1 MIDLAKRCIDFC
13 INIGVSPKDSERVR
27 LKKATLTLV
36 PLIIGPAAFIWGLI
50 YIYLDHYLPAS
61 IPISYSFISA
71 VNLWQLYKTKDT
83 KQLQKIQMI
92 LVLFLPFFLMWSL
105 GGFALGSFVMIWAF
119 FAPIAALTYETKK
132 RALRWFHAFMALVVV
147 SVIIDQALIA
157 NHTTMMPQVAIELF
171 FLLNISV
178 GLSGVYF
185 LIQYFIS
192 QKDRYASNRL
202 QIEHEKLILKTDE
215 LKVANEKLKHRADY
229 DELTGLPN
237 RYRLQEDLIKM
248 MGHAKRHEEILALLF
263 IDLDGF
269 KNVNDSY
276 GHAMGDEVLVSV
288 AKRIKLLLRQ
298 EDTVAR
304 IGGDEFAVGIGD
316 LNDLIYVENVAQ
328 RIIIEISK
336 EYEGLP
342 PSIIGASIGVSLF
355 PKHAKDIDSLLSC
368 ADKAMYEVKHT
379 SKNDFMIYSEKIEN

>member
-1 MIDLAKRCIDFC
+1 
-13 INIGVSPKDSERVR
+13 
-27 LKKATLTLV
+27 
-36 PLIIGPAAFIWGLI
+36 
-50 YIYLDHYLPAS
+50 
-61 IPISYSFISA
+61 
-71 VNLWQLYKTKDT
+71 
-83 KQLQKIQMI
+83 MI

-119 FAPIAALTYETKK
+119 FAPIAALTYETRK
-132 RALRWFHAFMALVVV
+132 RALRWFHAFMTLVVV
-147 SVIIDQALIA
+147 SVIIDQALMA
-157 NHTTMMPQVAIELF
+157 NHTTFMPQIAIELF

-248 MGHAKRHEEILALLF
+248 IGHAKRHKDIFALLF

-269 KNVNDSY
+269 KKVMMIMD
-276 GHAMGDEVLVSV
+276 MLWVM
-288 AKRIKLLLRQ
+288 K
-298 EDTVAR
+298 
-304 IGGDEFAVGIGD
+304 
-316 LNDLIYVENVAQ
+316 
-328 RIIIEISK
+328 
-336 EYEGLP
+336 
-342 PSIIGASIGVSLF
+342 SL
-355 PKHAKDIDSLLSC
+355 
-368 ADKAMYEVKHT
+368 
-379 SKNDFMIYSEKIEN
+379 